1 MPDKEKT
8 KSHEDQAYNDM
19 GLSCMTPVS
28 MLVFT
33 KLRYKVLFQCSMD
46 KFNKVLHLFVCKDLV
61 FHFL

>member
-46 KFNKVLHLFVCKDLV
+46 KFNNCVEQKYCST
-61 FHFL
+61 